1 LLGLF
6 KTSLMVEPLPAV
18 APVMLPVIVPTV
30 HANVAGVLEVRAIF
44 GLVAL
49 QIVSVPALV
58 TTGLGFTVTVMVNGE
73 PPQDPVPEVGVTIY
87 STEPADALPGLV
99 NTWLI
104 VFPEPALAPV
114 MPPLMAPMVHVN
126 ELAALEVSA
135 MLGLVA
141 LQIDTADGLVTAG
154 VGFTVTVIV

>member
-1 LLGLF
+1 
-6 KTSLMVEPLPAV
+6 
-18 APVMLPVIVPTV
+18 
-30 HANVAGVLEVRAIF
+30 
-44 GLVAL
+44 
-49 QIVSVPALV
+49 
-58 TTGLGFTVTVMVNGE
+58 
-73 PPQDPVPEVGVTIY
+73 
-87 STEPADALPGLV
+87 LV

-114 MPPLMAPMVHVN
+114 MPPLMAPMVHVK